1 MKVLDGVQWI
11 LTDIEGTTTEVSF
24 VYDILFPY
32 FRAHMD
38 QWKTVDSDP
47 MNQVLEQTRV
57 LVLEE
62 QSINLTSKEALFE
75 QLRQWSNE
83 DRKVTPLK
91 TFQGMVWEQG
101 FKSGAIKGHVYTDVK
116 PALEQWT
123 SMGIKLA
130 IFSSGSV
137 AAQKLLFKFSTSGDL
152 SAFFI
157 AHFDTNTGM
166 KRDATTYARI
176 ADLLRTSPSKVLFL
190 SDIKEELEA
199 ASSAGMHTVQLLRP
213 GTAKG
218 WSLTA
223 QDFSQIIP

>member
-1 MKVLDGVQWI
+1 MKDLDGIQWI

-38 QWKTVDSDP
+38 QWKTVDSDA

-101 FKSGAIKGHVYTDVK
+101 FKSGAIKGHVYPDVK

-130 IFSSGSV
+130 IFSSGSI
-137 AAQKLLFKFSTSGDL
+137 AAQKQLFGFSIEGDL
-152 SAFFI
+152 TPYFSAFF
-157 AHFDTNTGM
+157 DTTTGM
-166 KRDATTYARI
+166 KRDEQTYQLIVEQLQAP
-176 ADLLRTSPSKVLFL
+176 ANCVLFL
-190 SDIKEELEA
+190 SDISQELEA
-199 ASSAGMHTVQLLRP
+199 AHAAGLRTLQLVRP
-213 GTAKG
+213 GTEAN
-218 WSLTA
+218 WSWCVA
-223 QDFSQIIP
+223 GFSEIQ

>member
-1 MKVLDGVQWI
+1 MKDLDGIQWI

-130 IFSSGSV
+130 IFSSGSI
-137 AAQKLLFKFSTSGDL
+137 AAQKQLFGFSIEGDL
-152 SAFFI
+152 TPYFSAFF
-157 AHFDTNTGM
+157 DTTTGM
-166 KRDATTYARI
+166 KRDEQTYQLIVEQLQAQ
-176 ADLLRTSPSKVLFL
+176 ANSVLFL
-190 SDIKEELEA
+190 SDISQELEA
-199 ASSAGMHTVQLLRP
+199 AHAAGLRTLQLVRP
-213 GTAKG
+213 GTEAN
-218 WSLTA
+218 WSWCVA
-223 QDFSQIIP
+223 DFSEIQ

>member
-47 MNQVLEQTRV
+47 MNQILEQTRV

-62 QSINLTSKEALFE
+62 HSVNLTSKEALFE
-75 QLRQWSNE
+75 QLRQWSIE

-101 FKSGAIKGHVYTDVK
+101 FKSGAIKGHMYPDVK
-116 PALEQWT
+116 PALERWT
-123 SMGIKLA
+123 AMGMKLA
-130 IFSSGSV
+130 IFSSGSI
-137 AAQKLLFKFSTSGDL
+137 AAQKQLFGFSTEGDL
-152 SAFFI
+152 TPYFSAY
-157 AHFDTNTGM
+157 FDTTTGM
-166 KRDATTYARI
+166 KRDEQTYQLIVQQVNAP
-176 ADLLRTSPSKVLFL
+176 ANSVLFL
-190 SDIKEELEA
+190 SDIHQELEA
-199 ASSAGMHTVQLLRP
+199 AHAAGLRTLQLVRP
-213 GTAKG
+213 GTQAN
-218 WSLTA
+218 WSWCVA
-223 QDFSQIIP
+223 DFSEIQ

>member
-123 SMGIKLA
+123 SMGLKLA
-130 IFSSGSV
+130 IFSSGSI
-137 AAQKLLFKFSTSGDL
+137 AAQKQLFGFSIEGDL
-152 SAFFI
+152 TPYFSAY
-157 AHFDTNTGM
+157 FDTTNGM
-166 KRDATTYARI
+166 KRDEQTYQLIVQQVNAP
-176 ADLLRTSPSKVLFL
+176 ANSVLFL
-190 SDIKEELEA
+190 SDIHQELEA
-199 ASSAGMHTVQLLRP
+199 AHAAGLRTLQLVRP
-213 GTAKG
+213 GTQAN
-218 WSLTA
+218 WSWCVA
-223 QDFSQIIP
+223 DFSEIQ

>member
-1 MKVLDGVQWI
+1 MKDLDGVQWI

-101 FKSGAIKGHVYTDVK
+101 FKSGAIKGHVYPDVK

-130 IFSSGSV
+130 IFSSGSI
-137 AAQKLLFKFSTSGDL
+137 AAQKQLFGFSIEGDL
-152 SAFFI
+152 TPYFSAFF
-157 AHFDTNTGM
+157 DTTTGM
-166 KRDATTYARI
+166 KRDEQTYQLIVEQLQAQ
-176 ADLLRTSPSKVLFL
+176 ANSVLFL
-190 SDIKEELEA
+190 SDISQELEA
-199 ASSAGMHTVQLLRP
+199 AHAAGLRTLQLVRP
-213 GTAKG
+213 GTEAN
-218 WSLTA
+218 WSWCVA
-223 QDFSQIIP
+223 DFSEIQ

>member
-1 MKVLDGVQWI
+1 MKDLDGIQWI

-62 QSINLTSKEALFE
+62 QSINLTSMEALFE

-130 IFSSGSV
+130 IFSSGSI
-137 AAQKLLFKFSTSGDL
+137 AAQKQLFGFSIEGDL
-152 SAFFI
+152 TPYFSAFF
-157 AHFDTNTGM
+157 DTTTGM
-166 KRDATTYARI
+166 KRDEQTYQLIVEQLQAP
-176 ADLLRTSPSKVLFL
+176 ANSVLFL
-190 SDIKEELEA
+190 SDIPQELEA
-199 ASSAGMHTVQLLRP
+199 AHAAGLRTLQLVRP
-213 GTAKG
+213 GTEAN
-218 WSLTA
+218 WSWCVA
-223 QDFSQIIP
+223 DFSEIQ